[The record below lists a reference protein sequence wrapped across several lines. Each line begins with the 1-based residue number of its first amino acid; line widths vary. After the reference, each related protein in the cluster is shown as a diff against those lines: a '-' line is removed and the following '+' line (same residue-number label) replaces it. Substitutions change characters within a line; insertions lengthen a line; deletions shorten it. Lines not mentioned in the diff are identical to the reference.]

1 MVWAREYITLC
12 LNNKKYK
19 YLAETRSGRNF
30 SILDKDFVENVL
42 KIKTEEL
49 KKWKLSLEVDILG
62 ESKTINFVVK
72 DMWSVNIV
80 LWLNALKW
88 FLIDPFKYKKW
99 ELPVTQNPDF
109 EKTTNS

>member
-1 MVWAREYITLC
+1 
-12 LNNKKYK
+12 
-19 YLAETRSGRNF
+19 
-30 SILDKDFVENVL
+30 
-42 KIKTEEL
+42 
-49 KKWKLSLEVDILG
+49 LEVDILG

-109 EKTTNS
+109 EKTTIIAVKINYETQLKKIDTKNQMKKILNIVKKFLILNQSLN